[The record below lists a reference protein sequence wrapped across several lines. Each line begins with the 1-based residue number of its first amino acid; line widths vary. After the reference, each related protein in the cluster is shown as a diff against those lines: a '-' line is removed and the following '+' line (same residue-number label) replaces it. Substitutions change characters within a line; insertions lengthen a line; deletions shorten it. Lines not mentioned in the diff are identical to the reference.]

1 MRQFQSSK
9 GNQMNQPQI
18 LDAQAVAK
26 LLLQLDVKAELTA
39 LFRALGDGSAVQPA
53 QIITDFPGG
62 GGDFITYMG
71 AMTKAGVFG
80 AKLSPYIVKDT
91 APVIT
96 AWTALM
102 SMQTGQPLVWCDA
115 GLLTTERTAGATAL
129 AVDLLAPASARRLA
143 IIGSGPVALAHLHHV
158 AALRDW
164 QGISVYSPNLSDK
177 RSALWRKADPRLTIA
192 ATARDCLADSDVVML
207 CTSSGTPVI
216 DPTDTGKP
224 SLFTSIST
232 NAPNAHE
239 VPPTF
244 LCDAQVYCDYLP
256 TTPDSAADM
265 RLATQDHGWSKDRIL
280 GDLAGLICGT
290 CVTPHS
296 DAPVY
301 FRSIGLGLEDI
312 AMAHGIWKLAQTTSE
327 RVAP

>member
-1 MRQFQSSK
+1 
-9 GNQMNQPQI
+9 MNRPQI

-26 LLLQLDVKAELTA
+26 LLPQLDVKAELTA
-39 LFRALGDGSAVQPA
+39 LFRALGGGSAVQPA
-53 QIITDFPGG
+53 QTITDFPGG

-71 AMTKAGVFG
+71 ALKGAGVFG
-80 AKLSPYIVKDT
+80 AKLSPYIVTDT

-115 GLLTTERTAGATAL
+115 GLLTTERTAGTTAL

-143 IIGSGPVALAHLHHV
+143 IIGSGPVALAHLRHV

-164 QGISVYSPNLSDK
+164 QEVSVYSPNLSTE
-177 RSALWRKADPRLTIA
+177 RAALWRQTDPRLTIA
-192 ATARDCLADSDVVML
+192 VTARDCLVDSDVVML

-216 DPTDTGKP
+216 DPADTGKP

-239 VPPTF
+239 VPPAF

-265 RLATQDHGWSKDRIL
+265 RLAAQDHGWNKDRIL
-280 GDLAGLICGT
+280 GDLAGLVGGT
-290 CVTPHS
+290 CVTPQA

-312 AMAHGIWKLAQTTSE
+312 AMAHGIWKLAQAPSE
-327 RVAP
+327 GKTQ

>member
-1 MRQFQSSK
+1 MST
-9 GNQMNQPQI
+9 PQI
-18 LDAQAVAK
+18 LDATAVAD
-26 LLLQLDVKAELTA
+26 LLPQLDVKAELTA

-53 QIITDFPGG
+53 QTITDFPGG

-71 AMTKAGVFG
+71 AIKDAGVFG
-80 AKLSPYIVKDT
+80 AKLSPYIVTD
-91 APVIT
+91 ARPVIT

-115 GLLTTERTAGATAL
+115 GLLTTERTAGTTAL
-129 AVDLLAPASARRLA
+129 AVDLLAPTTAHRLA
-143 IIGSGPVALAHLHHV
+143 IIGSGPVALAHLRHV
-158 AALRDW
+158 ASLRDW
-164 QGISVYSPNLSDK
+164 QSITVYSPNLSAE
-177 RSALWRKADPRLTIA
+177 RAAQWRQADPRVTIA
-192 ATARDCLADSDVVML
+192 ATALHCLADSDVVML

-216 DPTDTGKP
+216 DPADTGKP

-239 VPPTF
+239 VPSTF
-244 LCDAQVYCDYLP
+244 LCAAQVYCDYLP

-265 RLATQDHGWSKDRIL
+265 RLATQNHGWSKDRIL
-280 GDLAGLICGT
+280 GDLAGLVCGT
-290 CVTPHS
+290 CDTPNS

-312 AMAHGIWKLAQTTSE
+312 AMAHGIWKLAQAASE
-327 RVAP
+327 RKTT